1 MEVWESI
8 MVLYYG
14 GVHLTTLGL
23 EVENGIVIFTT
34 IVGD

>member
-14 GVHLTTLGL
+14 GGTLTKLGL
-23 EVENGIVIFTT
+23 EVENGIVIFMT